1 MTNCALQIC
10 KPKLDHKTMLFL
22 EEDKLRVVW
31 SAADIEVW
39 LKSGRKNSQRREIVV
54 DSYEITIFPAESVNN
69 TQTVPASD
77 SGVSSSGSRTG
88 PNFRI
93 FCIILKGN

>member
-1 MTNCALQIC
+1 
-10 KPKLDHKTMLFL
+10 MLSL
-22 EEDKLRVVW
+22 EEDRLRIVW

-54 DSYEITIFPAESVNN
+54 DSYEVTIFPAESVNN

-77 SGVSSSGSRTG
+77 SGVSSSGSLLVSGIQTM
-88 PNFRI
+88 PST
-93 FCIILKGN
+93 LKNGLFGQSYHFLA